1 MQKKSTIARAA
12 AIQGGK
18 GSFHHIA
25 ARCFTKAGLSGEVL
39 PCSDFDTVASLA
51 SEREGTAGIMAI
63 ENSLA
68 GSLLKNYTLLDRY
81 PVQVAGEVYLRIR
94 QNLLALPGKTAAELA
109 EVHSHP
115 MALAQCD
122 AFFGKHPHLR
132 LVESEDT
139 AVSAAEIASGKIAD
153 RGAVASTLAAE
164 LYGLDVLDA
173 GIENNPENYTRFLL
187 IEKQHPQGP
196 ARKASLSLVLGHE
209 RGALHGLLGA
219 AMDAGLNLTKIQS
232 MPIVGKPWHY
242 RFYLDIEHAEP
253 FDVSFLKA
261 AFKEKTT
268 DLQIHGI
275 YDPGRHF
282 DA

>member
-1 MQKKSTIARAA
+1 MQNKKTTALAA

-25 ARCFTKAGLSGEVL
+25 ARCFATAGLSEEVL
-39 PCSDFDTVASLA
+39 PCADFDTVASLA
-51 SEREGTAGIMAI
+51 AERAGTVGIMAI

-94 QNLLALPGKTAAELA
+94 QNLLALPGKTAADLR

-122 AFFGKHPHLR
+122 SFFGKHPHMR

-139 AVSAAEIASGKIAD
+139 AVSAQEIAVGKLAD

-164 LYGLDVLDA
+164 LYGLNVVA
-173 GIENNPENYTRFLL
+173 PGIENNPENYTRFLL
-187 IEKQHPQGP
+187 IEKQSPQLA

-209 RGALHGLLGA
+209 KGALHGLLSA
-219 AMDAGLNLTKIQS
+219 ALKADLNLTKIQS

-242 RFYLDIEHAEP
+242 RFYIDIEHADP
-253 FDVSFLKA
+253 FDGVFLKA
-261 AFKEKTT
+261 AFEGLTT
-268 DLQIHGI
+268 DMQIHGI
-275 YDPGRHF
+275 YEPGRHF

>member
-1 MQKKSTIARAA
+1 MQNKTTTALAA
-12 AIQGGK
+12 AIQGAR

-25 ARCFTKAGLSGEVL
+25 ARCFADAGIGDEVL
-39 PCSDFDTVASLA
+39 PCSDFETVASLA
-51 SEREGTAGIMAI
+51 AERAGTVGVMAI

-81 PVQVAGEVYLRIR
+81 PVQVSGEVYLRIR
-94 QNLLALPGKTAAELA
+94 QNLLALPGKTAADLR

-122 AFFGKHPHLR
+122 TFFAEHPHMR

-139 AVSAAEIASGKIAD
+139 AVSAEEIAAGKIAD

-164 LYGLDVLDA
+164 LYGLEVVA
-173 GIENNPENYTRFLL
+173 PGIENNPENYTRFLL
-187 IEKQHPQGP
+187 IEKQHPQSP

-219 AMDAGLNLTKIQS
+219 ALKAGLNLTKIQS
-232 MPIVGKPWHY
+232 MPFVGKPWHY
-242 RFYLDIEHAEP
+242 RFYIDVEHTDP
-253 FDVSFLKA
+253 FDGAFVKS
-261 AFKEKTT
+261 AFKGLTT

-275 YDPGRHF
+275 YEPGHHF
-282 DA
+282 EA